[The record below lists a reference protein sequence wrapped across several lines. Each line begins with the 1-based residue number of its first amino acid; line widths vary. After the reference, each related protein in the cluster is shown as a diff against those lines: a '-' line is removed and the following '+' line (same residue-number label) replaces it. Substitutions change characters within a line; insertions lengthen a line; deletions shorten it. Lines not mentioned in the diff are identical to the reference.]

1 METELEIARRLALDL
16 QEEAEVQLNQVF
28 CLQASL
34 NAKDYDIETKEELIT
49 TLREEVRMFPFNFN
63 TMFFL

>member
-34 NAKDYDIETKEELIT
+34 SAKDYDIETKEDLIS
-49 TLREEVRMFPFNFN
+49 TLREEASL
-63 TMFFL
+63 FFSSFLYQFL